1 MGGAPLR
8 EVDTT
13 VSDTSR
19 FTRINL
25 RTDIF
30 RYEVTYD
37 PPIDL
42 NQGRFWIGYQFP
54 LGTGSETSLWL
65 ESNGGVDGAGTN
77 ESYTSFLGGGLT
89 WDCVNSENFA
99 FELEFRD
106 CI

>member
-1 MGGAPLR
+1 MGGEPLH

-19 FTRINL
+19 FTRTNL
-25 RTDIF
+25 GTDIW
-30 RYEVTYD
+30 RYEVNFD

-54 LGTGSETSLWL
+54 VGTGSGTSLWL
-65 ESNGGVDGAGTN
+65 ESNGGVDGRDTTD
-77 ESYTSFLGGGLT
+77 SYSSFLGGGLT
-89 WDCVNSENFA
+89 WNCVLSENFA
-99 FELEFRD
+99 FRLEFSD